1 MRGDHTLG
9 EALPAICPLAPLPLY
24 SFTMSVK
31 DHSWAVIWDL
41 DGVLVDSTEGHFAAW
56 QRLFAEEGLQLD
68 RAGFLRTFG
77 QRNDSVLRTALGP
90 GLSAERIQALGE
102 RKEAYFRSL
111 VSHLVQPM
119 PGARALLSELY
130 AAGARQAIGSSA
142 PRANVAAILAVLG
155 TSEVF
160 GATVAAEDVSQGKPA
175 PDVFL
180 TAAARL
186 RVPPARCIVV
196 EDAPPGV
203 EAARAAGMRCI
214 AVTTTRPAAELWQAD
229 RVVASLTELSAASL
243 RALLV

>member
-1 MRGDHTLG
+1 
-9 EALPAICPLAPLPLY
+9 
-24 SFTMSVK
+24 MSVK
-31 DHSWAVIWDL
+31 DNAWAVIWDL

-77 QRNDSVLRTALGP
+77 QRNDSVLRAALGP
-90 GLSAERIQALGE
+90 DLPAERIQMLGE

-111 VSHLVQPM
+111 VPQWVRPTA
-119 PGARALLSELY
+119 GAVALLSGLH

-142 PRANVAAILAVLG
+142 PRANVETILSALG
-155 TSEVF
+155 VSGLF
-160 GATVAAEDVSQGKPA
+160 GATVTAEDVSRGKPA

-186 RVPPARCIVV
+186 GVPPARCIVL

-203 EAARAAGMRCI
+203 EAARAAGMRCV
-214 AVTTTRPAAELWQAD
+214 AVTTTRPAADLQRAD
-229 RVVASLTELSAASL
+229 RVVVSLTELSAAVL
-243 RALLV
+243 RALLA